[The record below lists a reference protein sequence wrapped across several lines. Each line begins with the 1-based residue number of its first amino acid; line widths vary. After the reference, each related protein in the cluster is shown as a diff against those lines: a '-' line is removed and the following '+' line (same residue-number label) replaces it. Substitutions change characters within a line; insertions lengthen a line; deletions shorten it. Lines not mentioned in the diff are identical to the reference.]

1 MQKKSF
7 REDINGLRAIAVLSV
22 LLFHFKSSYLPGGF
36 AGVDVFFV
44 ISGFLMTS
52 IIFRGIENNTFSII
66 EFLKSRAKRI
76 IPALAFV
83 VAIVLA
89 IGYLIFDPS
98 LYRTVGKHAV
108 ASLLFISNIIY
119 NRESGYFDI
128 DSHDKLF
135 LHTWSLSVEWQFYI
149 IYPIALIILSKFLT
163 IESLKKAVWVSF
175 FVFLSISIYESSIDK
190 SSSYFLLY
198 SRAWELLI
206 GGIAYIYP
214 LKNKIIHEKFI
225 EIIGLILIITSL
237 FLFSETTEWPS
248 YNALLPAVG
257 TYLCIVA
264 NNKNSILSF
273 RPIQGI
279 GLLSYSIYLFH
290 WPILVISNKL
300 DFDLNILSFL
310 VITTSLSLIS
320 YNFIEKKRNY
330 SSVSLLAYIFIIIFS
345 YVIFKSGLPARTNG
359 EDTVDFHSKYYGSVG
374 IPDNSKAIRFN
385 ENKEVEFILVGDS
398 LSRQYA
404 NYLNDNGIGFVG
416 IFSNGCFS
424 MNGYYD
430 VYTEKLRDKCI
441 SRYKNLKEA
450 IGKYKNAD
458 IIIAQRWD
466 DKINLKSIE
475 SSTPVDKSKIIYFI
489 ESYLLDISAS
499 AGKNNN
505 VYILSL
511 AQGTN
516 RNTFECQQKSKLP
529 IYSIIEKPNCSIPE
543 KKKEMIINTKIKNI
557 VKKMKNSYFI
567 DINDFICDTNECNVV
582 DNEDQPIYSDNR
594 HLSLFGAEYIG
605 DRILKSINDIE
616 SNK

>member
-1 MQKKSF
+1 
-7 REDINGLRAIAVLSV
+7 
-22 LLFHFKSSYLPGGF
+22 
-36 AGVDVFFV
+36 
-44 ISGFLMTS
+44 MTS

-330 SSVSLLAYIFIIIFS
+330 SSISLLAYIFIIIFS

-359 EDTVDFHSKYYGSVG
+359 EDTVDFHSKYYGGVG

>member
-359 EDTVDFHSKYYGSVG
+359 EDTVDFHSKYYGGVG

>member
-1 MQKKSF
+1 
-7 REDINGLRAIAVLSV
+7 
-22 LLFHFKSSYLPGGF
+22 
-36 AGVDVFFV
+36 
-44 ISGFLMTS
+44 MTS

-273 RPIQGI
+273 RPIQEI

-300 DFDLNILSFL
+300 DFNLNILSFL
-310 VITTSLSLIS
+310 VITISLSLIS

-330 SSVSLLAYIFIIIFS
+330 SSVSLLAYISIIIFS

-359 EDTVDFHSKYYGSVG
+359 EDTVDFHSKYYGGVG

-430 VYTEKLRDKCI
+430 VYTEKLRDRCI

-529 IYSIIEKPNCSIPE
+529 IYSIIEKPNCSAPE
-543 KKKEMIINTKIKNI
+543 KKKEMIINTKIQNI

-605 DRILKSINDIE
+605 DRILKLINDIE

>member
-1 MQKKSF
+1 
-7 REDINGLRAIAVLSV
+7 
-22 LLFHFKSSYLPGGF
+22 
-36 AGVDVFFV
+36 
-44 ISGFLMTS
+44 MTS

-359 EDTVDFHSKYYGSVG
+359 EDTVDFHSKYYGGVG

>member
-1 MQKKSF
+1 
-7 REDINGLRAIAVLSV
+7 
-22 LLFHFKSSYLPGGF
+22 
-36 AGVDVFFV
+36 
-44 ISGFLMTS
+44 MTS

-359 EDTVDFHSKYYGSVG
+359 EDTVDFHSKYYGGVG

-516 RNTFECQQKSKLP
+516 RNTF
-529 IYSIIEKPNCSIPE
+529 
-543 KKKEMIINTKIKNI
+543 
-557 VKKMKNSYFI
+557 
-567 DINDFICDTNECNVV
+567 
-582 DNEDQPIYSDNR
+582 
-594 HLSLFGAEYIG
+594 
-605 DRILKSINDIE
+605 
-616 SNK
+616 

>member
-273 RPIQGI
+273 RPIQEI

-300 DFDLNILSFL
+300 DFNLNILSFL
-310 VITTSLSLIS
+310 VITISLSLIS

-330 SSVSLLAYIFIIIFS
+330 SSVSLLAYISIIIFS

-359 EDTVDFHSKYYGSVG
+359 EDTVDFHSKYYGGVG

-430 VYTEKLRDKCI
+430 VYTEKLRDRCI

-529 IYSIIEKPNCSIPE
+529 IYSIIEKPNCSAPE
-543 KKKEMIINTKIKNI
+543 KKKEMIINTKIQNI

-605 DRILKSINDIE
+605 DRILKLINDIE

>member
-149 IYPIALIILSKFLT
+149 IYPIALIILSKLLT
-163 IESLKKAVWVSF
+163 IESLKKTVWISF
-175 FVFLSISIYESSIDK
+175 FGFLSISIYESSIDK

-214 LKNKIIHEKFI
+214 LKHKIIHEKFI
-225 EIIGLILIITSL
+225 EIIGLTLIITSL

-273 RPIQGI
+273 RPIQEI

-300 DFDLNILSFL
+300 DFNLNILSFL
-310 VITTSLSLIS
+310 VITILLSLIS

-330 SSVSLLAYIFIIIFS
+330 SSISLLVYISIIIFS

-359 EDTVDFHSKYYGSVG
+359 EDTVDFHSKYYGGVG

-543 KKKEMIINTKIKNI
+543 KKKEMIINTKIQNI

-582 DNEDQPIYSDNR
+582 DNGDQPIYSDNR

-605 DRILKSINDIE
+605 DRILKLINDIE